1 MILHVDELSC
11 FSHVLFVNIFRRTFD
26 NFISM
31 KFLIAEFLLASPFI
45 LTIPF
50 INFGDF
56 NQSPYLSHP
65 SLLLFWQKF
74 ASLTVYFILPLYLKF
89 ESTRI
94 IMHRGSYYD
103 SVLAIE
109 TKNKFRV
116 FLQL

>member
-1 MILHVDELSC
+1 
-11 FSHVLFVNIFRRTFD
+11 
-26 NFISM
+26 M

-45 LTIPF
+45 PTIPF
-50 INFGDF
+50 NFGDF
-56 NQSPYLSHP
+56 NQSPCLSHP

-74 ASLTVYFILPLYLKF
+74 ASLTVYFSLPFYLKF

-109 TKNKFRV
+109 TKNQIPS
-116 FLQL
+116 LSSTMMLI